1 MSEIKRINTRAELE
15 QKREHFIQCL
25 ATQDKQIL
33 ICGGTGCVAGG
44 SLKIYDRLKE
54 LMEERDIACTVQLE
68 EEPHDHSIG
77 LKKSGCHGFCEMGP
91 LVRIE
96 PYNYL
101 YLKVKLEDCE
111 EIFEKTVLHGEPV
124 KRLMYED
131 NGRVYETQEE
141 IPFYAKQTRLV
152 LKNCG
157 QIDAEHIEDAIAVG
171 AYEAFEKAVFEMTPE
186 AVIKTVTDAGLR
198 GRGGAGFPAGKKWS
212 QVAGQKG
219 YSTWRLEHPWSHCHS

>member
-91 LVRIE
+91 LLRIE
-96 PYNYL
+96 PMGWL
-101 YLKVKLEDCE
+101 YIKVKVEDCE
-111 EIFEKTVLHGEPV
+111 DIIEQSILGDQVV
-124 KRLMYED
+124 DRL
-131 NGRVYETQEE
+131 VYRDKDGTPYQRQDD
-141 IPFYAKQTRLV
+141 IPFYKQQTR
-152 LKNCG
+152 
-157 QIDAEHIEDAIAVG
+157 
-171 AYEAFEKAVFEMTPE
+171 
-186 AVIKTVTDAGLR
+186 
-198 GRGGAGFPAGKKWS
+198 
-212 QVAGQKG
+212 VA
-219 YSTWRLEHPWSHCHS
+219 LEHCGTSMPNPSGNTSPWAVTALWQRPCST